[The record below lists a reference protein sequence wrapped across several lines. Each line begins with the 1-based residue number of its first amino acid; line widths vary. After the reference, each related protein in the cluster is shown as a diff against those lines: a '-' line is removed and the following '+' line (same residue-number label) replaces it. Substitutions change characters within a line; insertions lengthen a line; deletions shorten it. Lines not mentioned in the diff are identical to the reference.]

1 MAPSFSTETFI
12 GLYQGVMMDCNLFGV
27 PDCKICFFLVLPLYV
42 LVFCHMITF
51 RLFTAEDIPAILTMM
66 QEFNAI
72 DDYPFNAEERSK
84 NLHSLLV
91 NPGYGKLW
99 MIEHNQQIAGYTF
112 LGFGFSFEFKGRDAF
127 IDELFILPAF
137 QGKGLGK
144 AAVEFV
150 SDQAKLSGVKVLHL
164 EAEKKNE
171 RALALYRNNGFK
183 NHNRFLLSKYL

>member
-1 MAPSFSTETFI
+1 
-12 GLYQGVMMDCNLFGV
+12 
-27 PDCKICFFLVLPLYV
+27 
-42 LVFCHMITF
+42 MITF
-51 RLFTAEDIPAILTMM
+51 RLFTTEDIPAILSMM

-72 DDYPFNAEERSK
+72 DDYPFNGEERAK
-84 NLHSLLV
+84 NLHALLA

-99 MIEHNQQIAGYTF
+99 MIEQAGQIAGYTF

-150 SDQAKLSGVKVLHL
+150 SGQAKLSGVKVLHL
-164 EAEKKNE
+164 ESEKKND
-171 RALALYRNNGFK
+171 RALALYRSNGFK
-183 NHNRFLLSKYL
+183 DHNRFLLSKYL